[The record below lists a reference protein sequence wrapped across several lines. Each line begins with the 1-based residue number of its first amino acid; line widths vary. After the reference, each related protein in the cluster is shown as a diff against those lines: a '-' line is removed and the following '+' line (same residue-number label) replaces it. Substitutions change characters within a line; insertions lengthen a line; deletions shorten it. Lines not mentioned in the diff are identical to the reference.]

1 MFTIFT
7 SIQQFSFLKLGIK
20 LEHREN
26 KIKLKRDK
34 KTEGAEN
41 GSTTKRTCCSW
52 QERSSDNSTL
62 VRSFTSVFK
71 STRCYDALCD
81 LCGSLFPHFPRVLGI
96 QPRFSYMIDSTMN
109 STCSPNFLLSA
120 KLKCSL
126 LHQDSDFSWQP
137 AFNLLSQE
145 LACLTP
151 DPYHPQC

>member
-81 LCGSLFPHFPRVLGI
+81 LCGNGI
-96 QPRFSYMIDSTMN
+96 HIYI
-109 STCSPNFLLSA
+109 STCIHTHKNKSLKKKIDKKVILHNIQYLLSMYRVFTI
-120 KLKCSL
+120 L
-126 LHQDSDFSWQP
+126 L
-137 AFNLLSQE
+137 AV
-145 LACLTP
+145 
-151 DPYHPQC
+151 